1 MTWKEPVVAY
11 FKVLA
16 LISLAVLQKTT
27 TTARTLGVLAGI

>member
-16 LISLAVLQKTT
+16 LISLAMLQKMTMT
-27 TTARTLGVLAGI
+27 VRTLGVLAGI